1 LPQAPVIAVI
11 DDDASIRGA
20 LKGLLSSL
28 GFVVQLFASAE
39 DFLQAPCTSETACLI
54 VDVHMPG
61 MSGIELQRRLIAQDQ
76 HTPIIFITAFP
87 EEGIRARALEAG
99 AVGFLSKPFEE
110 QVLLERLDEA
120 LKRDGGC
127 GMVG

>member
-20 LKGLLSSL
+20 MKSLLSSL
-28 GFVVQLFASAE
+28 GVVVQLFASAE

-61 MSGIELQRRLIAQDQ
+61 MSGIGLQRRLIARDQ
-76 HTPIIFITAFP
+76 HTPMIFITAFP
-87 EEGIRARALEAG
+87 EEGIRARALDTG
-99 AVGFLSKPFEE
+99 AVGLLSKPFEE
-110 QVLLERLDEA
+110 QVVLERLNEA
-120 LKRDGGC
+120 LKRHGG

>member
-20 LKGLLSSL
+20 MKSLLSSL
-28 GFVVQLFASAE
+28 GVVVQLFASAE

-61 MSGIELQRRLIAQDQ
+61 MSGIGLQRRLIARDR
-76 HTPIIFITAFP
+76 HTPMIFITAFP
-87 EEGIRARALEAG
+87 EEGIRARALDTG
-99 AVGFLSKPFEE
+99 AVGLLSKPFEE
-110 QVLLERLDEA
+110 QVLLERLNEA
-120 LKRDGGC
+120 LKRHGG